1 MQKKFLIIIAIIISL
16 IIIGVTFFI
25 LNQDNS
31 EIVPENEIENTDLRK
46 TIISLYFQDKESK
59 SLKVETRLID
69 SKNLL
74 KTPYKTLI
82 EMLINGPENN
92 LFETA
97 IPTDTKVISTEL
109 NGNCL
114 IVNLSKEFLNN
125 SGDAIQK
132 SNSLY
137 QIINTMTELTEVNSV
152 KFIIE
157 GEENEGFSQDGISL
171 KNEFVRMN

>member
-1 MQKKFLIIIAIIISL
+1 MQKKFLIIIAIVISL
-16 IIIGVTFFI
+16 IIIGVTVFI
-25 LNQDNS
+25 LNKDNS

-82 EMLINGPENN
+82 EMLISGPENN

-97 IPTDTKVISTEL
+97 STIIASA
-109 NGNCL
+109 
-114 IVNLSKEFLNN
+114 IVGYN
-125 SGDAIQK
+125 
-132 SNSLY
+132 
-137 QIINTMTELTEVNSV
+137 EV
-152 KFIIE
+152 
-157 GEENEGFSQDGISL
+157 
-171 KNEFVRMN
+171 